1 MQHNTLSFISKGQ
14 VILSPYC
21 VFHPQTPFSQK
32 SKIPVGRLAQ
42 KPNMAY
48 RGLLLLLLLPTM
60 MGSSS
65 PDQVG
70 GGTLRRVPL
79 QRVKA

>member
-21 VFHPQTPFSQK
+21 VLHPQTPFFAKKQD
-32 SKIPVGRLAQ
+32 PGWTA
-42 KPNMAY
+42 PNMAY
-48 RGLLLLLLLPTM
+48 RGLPLLLQPTM

-65 PDQVG
+65 PDQEGDPSESTVTKG
-70 GGTLRRVPL
+70 
-79 QRVKA
+79 